1 MNLIDMVE
9 ARGCLPDWA
18 RSIVN
23 GHRPPPL
30 PAYHHEDM
38 KSVLMH
44 PQSFSLDGPKISIAA
59 GIVVGLLASFVQS
72 LGLTVQRKSHIQN
85 QALPEHE
92 QKNEYRRP

>member
-1 MNLIDMVE
+1 M
-9 ARGCLPDWA
+9 
-18 RSIVN
+18 
-23 GHRPPPL
+23 
-30 PAYHHEDM
+30 HHP
-38 KSVLMH
+38 VL
-44 PQSFSLDGPKISIAA
+44 SLDSPKISIAA

>member
-1 MNLIDMVE
+1 
-9 ARGCLPDWA
+9 
-18 RSIVN
+18 
-23 GHRPPPL
+23 
-30 PAYHHEDM
+30 M

-44 PQSFSLDGPKISIAA
+44 PPSLTLDGPKISIAA

-85 QALPEHE
+85 QALPEDA